1 MKKQGEILK
10 LDRLNVLNYS
20 YDGGNGEIY
29 WPAQKEPMF
38 VIWSFG
44 GGWDHVS
51 VSYKRRIPT
60 WDEMCRVKDMFF
72 KEDETVVQFHPK
84 KSEYKNLCPTCLHL
98 WRDQNQEHKLPAREL
113 V

>member
-1 MKKQGEILK
+1 MKKQEDILK
-10 LDRLNVLNYS
+10 ISRLRVLDHGC
-20 YDGGNGEIY
+20 DGGYGEVY
-29 WPAQKEPMF
+29 WAAQKEPMLI
-38 VIWSFG
+38 IWSFG

-51 VSYKRRIPT
+51 CSYTHRVPT

-72 KEDETVVQFHPK
+72 NDEETVVQFHPK

-98 WRDQNQEHKLPAREL
+98 WRKQGQEHELPPRGL